1 LKPVTSRD
9 NPLVKRL
16 KALAAS
22 ARERREQGLTVL
34 DGPHL
39 VQAAMAHGAELRDV
53 LVAEGA
59 LSRPEIAG
67 LLESCQ
73 AIQQWCLPD
82 ALFAQASPVDSP
94 AGILAVMAIPAA
106 AESLPLAGD
115 VVALD
120 QVQDP
125 GNLGTLLR
133 TAAAAGIGTA
143 VLTPGCAQAWA
154 PKVLRAGMG
163 AHFGLRIVDQADP
176 AALLAGYPGQ
186 ILATGLGP
194 GAANLFH
201 VDLEGPV
208 AWLFGSEGQGL
219 SPGVAALAT
228 QTVTIPLAPGVES
241 LNVAAAAAVCL
252 FEQVRQRHCA

>member
-1 LKPVTSRD
+1 MKSITSRD

-16 KALAAS
+16 KALAGS
-22 ARERREQGLTVL
+22 ARERRDQGLALL

-39 VQAAMAHGAELRDV
+39 VEAALAHGAELREV
-53 LVAEGA
+53 VVAQGA
-59 LSRPEIAG
+59 MSRPEIAG
-67 LLESCQ
+67 LLARCQ
-73 AIQQWCLPD
+73 AIDHWCLPD
-82 ALFAQASPVDSP
+82 ALFARASPVDSP
-94 AGILAVMAIPAA
+94 TGILAVMAIPTP
-106 AESLPLAGD
+106 AEGLPLAGD
-115 VVALD
+115 AVVLD
-120 QVQDP
+120 KVQDP

-143 VLTPGCAQAWA
+143 VLTPGCAQGWS
-154 PKVLRAGMG
+154 PRVLRAGMG

-194 GAANLFH
+194 GAVSLFQ
-201 VDLEGPV
+201 VDLKGPV

-219 SPGVAALAT
+219 SPSLAALAT
-228 QTVTIPLAPGVES
+228 RSVTIPLAPGVES

-252 FEQVRQRHCA
+252 FEQLRQRSCE